1 MVGVG
6 RERWLK
12 TQSPCSPTVMF
23 KNETATPSRPLP
35 AILMSGVIEMKTN
48 VIPAKGSQ
56 RETLPHSLLA
66 IEHAAC
72 RQNIPP
78 FKVTLL
84 VL

>member
-1 MVGVG
+1 
-6 RERWLK
+6 
-12 TQSPCSPTVMF
+12 
-23 KNETATPSRPLP
+23 
-35 AILMSGVIEMKTN
+35 MSGVIEMKTN